1 MHLSPLSSAR
11 QWYLSVHVWEDPG
24 DGAAISDPEADQPHQ
39 DWAWTRG
46 RRPSSKHSLLITR
59 HNLHVTFPMQTIRQ
73 YFLQKT
79 GIYLINLII
88 LHHSIQM
95 QLLILH
101 FKPGYAWHRCWWAG
115 LRLMNILHLSS
126 TFRSRASLTALV
138 VRSVARTRPR
148 SQPSW
153 VWLRNLRP
161 AAKRRN
167 QKRRYSMR
175 SQCSFHSVLVIVSS
189 DIMNDF
195 TVFILHGNSL
205 CSQHA
210 VISTW
215 QICLISLR
223 SRVMDMTESISL
235 SLSVS
240 QKLFYIF

>member
-1 MHLSPLSSAR
+1 
-11 QWYLSVHVWEDPG
+11 
-24 DGAAISDPEADQPHQ
+24 
-39 DWAWTRG
+39 
-46 RRPSSKHSLLITR
+46 
-59 HNLHVTFPMQTIRQ
+59 MQTIRQ
-73 YFLQKT
+73 YFFYRWQK
-79 GIYLINLII
+79 YR
-88 LHHSIQM
+88 SIQM

-101 FKPGYAWHRCWWAG
+101 FEPGYAWHHCWWAG

-126 TFRSRASLTALV
+126 PFRSRASLTALV
-138 VRSVARTRPR
+138 GRSVARTRPR

-167 QKRRYSMR
+167 QKRRYRKR
-175 SQCSFHSVLVIVSS
+175 SQCSFHSVLVIASS
-189 DIMNDF
+189 EIMNDF

-215 QICLISLR
+215 QICLISLQ

-240 QKLFYIF
+240 QKLFYLF